1 MLQDGERASARTGE
15 VCLSEFG
22 RRAALVDHLELLA
35 GRAIGGP
42 TAYLAAEA
50 EWAEASAL
58 EAVPTTAADF
68 RWIALRLARAVEN
81 GWTGEAAAPLIAAA
95 RG

>member
-1 MLQDGERASARTGE
+1 MGE

-42 TAYLAAEA
+42 TPYLAAEA
-50 EWAEASAL
+50 REAEARLWEVKPVNVADRRWL
-58 EAVPTTAADF
+58 E
-68 RWIALRLARAVEN
+68 LRRDRAREN
-81 GWTGEAAAPLIAAA
+81 GWSREAAEPLIAVMLA
-95 RG
+95 

>member
-1 MLQDGERASARTGE
+1 MELRASARTGE
-15 VCLSEFG
+15 GCLSEFG

-42 TAYLAAEA
+42 TPYLAAEA
-50 EWAEASAL
+50 TWAEEQL
-58 EAVPTTAADF
+58 WEAVPESATDF
-68 RWIALRLARAVEN
+68 RWIALRLAERAFEN
-81 GWTGEAAAPLIAAA
+81 GWTREAAAPLIAAV